1 MKLRRFNGYVQSKD
15 IKSKEAWMDRG
26 SNLIDI
32 SCDSTLNSE
41 TFKRLD
47 EIGTI

>member
-1 MKLRRFNGYVQSKD
+1 
-15 IKSKEAWMDRG
+15 MDRG